1 MWQQP
6 FLGSNPRSYPA
17 PKRPALASA
26 HGSDWTGRMAI
37 FGTLDTL
44 RAQLARPEHFA
55 SAFAYVAEVLQPG
68 SVAHARMGRIAA
80 GTTERVE
87 LAGGAFALE
96 QVYLTKQRTEGRWE
110 SHRAYIDVQVV
121 VAGEELMEVGDVAQL
136 AVAEDLRPAKDLI
149 FYRPFDGGSVLRVCA
164 GQAAVF
170 FPADA
175 HLPSLHVGVAAALVR
190 KTVVKV
196 PVWAGC

>member
-1 MWQQP
+1 
-6 FLGSNPRSYPA
+6 
-17 PKRPALASA
+17 
-26 HGSDWTGRMAI
+26 MAI

-44 RAQLARPEHFA
+44 RVQLARPEHFA
-55 SAFAYVAEVLQPG
+55 AALAYVAEALRPDSAAQ
-68 SVAHARMGRIAA
+68 ARIGRIAS

-96 QVYLTKQRTEGRWE
+96 QVYLAKPRTEGRWE

-121 VAGEELMEVGDVAQL
+121 VAGEELMEVADVAQL

-149 FYRPFDGGSVLRVCA
+149 FYRPFDRCSVLRVRA
-164 GQAAVF
+164 GEAAAF
-170 FPADA
+170 FPSDA
-175 HLPSLHVGVAAALVR
+175 HLPSLRTVAVATLVR
-190 KTVVKV
+190 KTVIKV